1 MTRDKLSGVYIITN
15 TVNGNRYIGSS
26 VDIHRRWWQHRS
38 QLCKGTHGNQILQ
51 RAWDK
56 YGESSFEFSILLL
69 CSETDTLLN
78 EQQCLDTFHPE
89 YNICISVTASML
101 GRTMSEEHKR
111 KIGDANKGRV
121 MSDEQKLKLSE
132 AHKGKKWSEEHRANM
147 EGKHAH
153 FGYKFTDEQKEHLR
167 QSHLGYVMPEEQ
179 KNKIGEAGKGRIV
192 SAETR
197 EKIGKIHAGKINSE
211 ETRQKISATLLS
223 RPYTYQFTDEH
234 KEKLRLAWIRR
245 RNGSKSE

>member
-26 VDIHRRWWQHRS
+26 IDIHRRWVTHLRE
-38 QLCKGTHGNQILQ
+38 LRKGVHGNEILQ

-132 AHKGKKWSEEHRANM
+132 AHKGKKHTEETKAKMRGNAGNT
-147 EGKHAH
+147 
-153 FGYKFTDEQKEHLR
+153 GYKYTDEQKEHLR

-179 KNKIGEAGKGRIV
+179 KA
-192 SAETR
+192 
-197 EKIGKIHAGKINSE
+197 
-211 ETRQKISATLLS
+211 KISAGV
-223 RPYTYQFTDEH
+223 
-234 KEKLRLAWIRR
+234 RR
-245 RNGSKSE
+245 HYGKSD

>member
-26 VDIHRRWWQHRS
+26 IDIHRRWWQHRS

-101 GRTMSEEHKR
+101 GRKFSEEHR
-111 KIGDANKGRV
+111 HKIGEANKGRV

-132 AHKGKKWSEEHRANM
+132 AHKGKKHSEETKAKMRGNAGNT
-147 EGKHAH
+147 
-153 FGYKFTDEQKEHLR
+153 GYKYTDEQKEHLR

-179 KNKIGEAGKGRIV
+179 KA
-192 SAETR
+192 
-197 EKIGKIHAGKINSE
+197 
-211 ETRQKISATLLS
+211 KISAGV
-223 RPYTYQFTDEH
+223 
-234 KEKLRLAWIRR
+234 RR
-245 RNGSKSE
+245 HYGKAE